1 MDNHGPSARDDNTHC
16 ELKTVVL
23 RPDQPGVQ
31 GDDEPALDFRATI
44 SLLVNHEFHVDLP
57 LRTSPVFIGPPR
69 CYPSDPAGH
78 AMHARQV
85 EYYQVEV
92 WLADRLT
99 ADNEP
104 SSSYTNDTIIFI
116 DVTGEGTETLARAWC
131 STHGRN
137 AVVRP

>member
-1 MDNHGPSARDDNTHC
+1 MSLHSLFRRTWSAEDKDPMHFNQDEEDIDSFVEDIKNETNWIIHRPSARDDNTLC

-31 GDDEPALDFRATI
+31 GDDEPALGFRATI

-92 WLADRLT
+92 GWL
-99 ADNEP
+99 
-104 SSSYTNDTIIFI
+104 I
-116 DVTGEGTETLARAWC
+116 G
-131 STHGRN
+131 
-137 AVVRP
+137 